1 MSTCGDKAMGSCNIP
16 PLDEGVTYTQPS
28 AGLCHTVL
36 LRSDGS
42 AVGCGRNDF
51 GQHDIPPLDEQMSY
65 TQVSAGRMHR
75 VLLRNDG
82 RVACGSNEYGE
93 SNIPP
98 LDEGM
103 SYTQISAGADHT
115 VLLRS
120 DGSVVACERNDYG
133 QCDIPPIVDEGTS
146 YTQVLAGNG
155 RTFYIGDEM
164 WPVLPGRNIVLQ
176 LDSVRENDAVML
188 RCSNLA
194 GQMLHFNVSD
204 LASLGKSDFTDCAWA
219 EDQPMINLQNLQ
231 VVWWRAVDQSRANP
245 PQLQIYFRA
254 NLFDSPAVLSIGRD
268 VIHNLQMLPFKC
280 YPLVI

>member
-1 MSTCGDKAMGSCNIP
+1 MFQQTLMGQMGNTGIYYEIVVLMIVLMVLLLHWELMKSTCVVLFSFWAALRLDENVQEPPIITGKKRTWFPADLPTNPLIEKGSFTRCFSEVMAMPVTFGDKAMGSCNIP
-16 PLDEGVTYTQPS
+16 PLDEGVTYTQVS

-82 RVACGSNEYGE
+82 SVACGSNEYGE

-133 QCDIPPIVDEGTS
+133 QCDIPPIVDDNGQT
-146 YTQVLAGNG
+146 VLLRSDGCVVARG
-155 RTFYIGDEM
+155 RNDDRQCNIPILEPGTFYIGD
-164 WPVLPGRNIVLQ
+164 
-176 LDSVRENDAVML
+176 
-188 RCSNLA
+188 
-194 GQMLHFNVSD
+194 QM
-204 LASLGKSDFTDCAWA
+204 
-219 EDQPMINLQNLQ
+219 
-231 VVWWRAVDQSRANP
+231 
-245 PQLQIYFRA
+245 
-254 NLFDSPAVLSIGRD
+254 
-268 VIHNLQMLPFKC
+268 
-280 YPLVI
+280 